1 MGNPANYPLIYHCE
15 NSGRRRGSQ
24 SPRGPSHDRDGG
36 AAGSEDRP
44 YVRSDLSIK
53 KLVRNVDDG

>member
-1 MGNPANYPLIYHCE
+1 MGNPAIYPLIYHCE
-15 NSGRRRGSQ
+15 ELRTWSRFTITRR
-24 SPRGPSHDRDGG
+24 PSHDRDGG